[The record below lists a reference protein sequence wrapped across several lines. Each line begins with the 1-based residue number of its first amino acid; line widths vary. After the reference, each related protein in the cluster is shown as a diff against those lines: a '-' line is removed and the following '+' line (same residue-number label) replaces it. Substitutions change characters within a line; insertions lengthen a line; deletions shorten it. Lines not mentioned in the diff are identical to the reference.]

1 MEHPQTV
8 LLSKVLQANI
18 SLGNAYTDNL
28 HRSRVVVGLWM
39 DLQQSI
45 NLLFDS
51 KTAMSEYSFFL
62 LLIMHYV
69 GEKSL
74 NILRSSPRTQ

>member
-18 SLGNAYTDNL
+18 SLGNAYNNDL
-28 HRSRVVVGLWM
+28 QSSKVIVRLWM

-51 KTAMSEYSFFL
+51 KTAMSKYSFL
-62 LLIMHYV
+62 PISQSALC
-69 GEKSL
+69 
-74 NILRSSPRTQ
+74 R